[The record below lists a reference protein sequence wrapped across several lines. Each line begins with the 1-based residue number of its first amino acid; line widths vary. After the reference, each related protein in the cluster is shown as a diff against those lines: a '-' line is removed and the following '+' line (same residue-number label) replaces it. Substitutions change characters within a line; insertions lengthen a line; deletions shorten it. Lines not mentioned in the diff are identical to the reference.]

1 MGRMNGMMWMKAI
14 QYSTCIH
21 TCHPYMCNRQDEWYD
36 VDEDYTVQH
45 MYSYLSFLYVQWVG

>member
-36 VDEDYTVQH
+36 VDEGYTVQH
-45 MYSYLSFLYVQWVG
+45 MYSYLSSLYVQ